1 MSLTEFITK
10 DPNQLIP
17 KSSTEVRI
25 LPKRV
30 KEVPMRVAPQ
40 DLFQEEEA
48 LWKNVAICKSFLK
61 VLIRRPTHQV
71 QLQAVLEVEAK
82 SNEAEKDKI
91 CLAIDLLDH

>member
-1 MSLTEFITK
+1 MSLMEFITK

-48 LWKNVAICKSFLK
+48 L
-61 VLIRRPTHQV
+61 
-71 QLQAVLEVEAK
+71 
-82 SNEAEKDKI
+82 
-91 CLAIDLLDH
+91 